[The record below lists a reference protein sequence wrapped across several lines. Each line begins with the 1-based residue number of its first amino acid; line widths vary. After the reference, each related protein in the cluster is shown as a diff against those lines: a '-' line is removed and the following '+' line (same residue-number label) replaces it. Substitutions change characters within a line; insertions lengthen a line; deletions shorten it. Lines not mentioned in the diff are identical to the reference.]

1 MISHL
6 AEYDLWDEEREAIM
20 LGLNG
25 TNDEKVIWFD
35 FLLKGNLYSIKLKFA
50 YDDEEGPDMIHLGI
64 ETSHQLREKLE
75 SVNLFQSMFRE
86 LIE

>member
-50 YDDEEGPDMIHLGI
+50 
-64 ETSHQLREKLE
+64 
-75 SVNLFQSMFRE
+75 
-86 LIE
+86 